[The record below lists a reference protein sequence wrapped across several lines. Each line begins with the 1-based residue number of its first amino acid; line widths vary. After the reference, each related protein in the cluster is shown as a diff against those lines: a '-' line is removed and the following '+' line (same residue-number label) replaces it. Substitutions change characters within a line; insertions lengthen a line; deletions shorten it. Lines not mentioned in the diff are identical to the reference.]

1 MEQLTHEQ
9 QLKKDKETM
18 ETIKDILKETI
29 KIAIEKKE
37 VEANF
42 IDQEIKERILYLDYE
57 NTALIDYI
65 KNRYELYLKLKIDI
79 CFLNEYENKLYIEDF
94 KYNKLKYYIDLL
106 LYYFKDEHYFFII
119 DYIKEVDQWNKDVEE
134 ENQKL

>member
-9 QLKKDKETM
+9 QLKKDKETV

-37 VEANF
+37 VEAEI
-42 IDQEIKERILYLDYE
+42 IDQEIKERLLYLDYE

-65 KNRYELYLKLKIDI
+65 KSRYELYLKLKVDI
-79 CFLNEYENKLYIEDF
+79 CFLNEYENKLYIEPL
-94 KYNKLKYYIDLL
+94 KYNKIFFYNDLL
-106 LYYFKDEHYFFII
+106 LYYFKDEHFFFII
-119 DYIKEVDQWNKDVEE
+119 DYIREVDQWNKEAEE